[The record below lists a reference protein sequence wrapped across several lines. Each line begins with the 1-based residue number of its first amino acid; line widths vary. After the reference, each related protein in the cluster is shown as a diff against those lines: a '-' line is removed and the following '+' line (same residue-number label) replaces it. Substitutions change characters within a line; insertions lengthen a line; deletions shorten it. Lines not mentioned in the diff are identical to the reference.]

1 MNEYTFTV
9 PCCYSY
15 TIQAKSEEEA
25 RKILVKDG
33 GIHISGELHG
43 CEKDDYLNA
52 ELEEVVELEDVNRD
66 K

>member
-1 MNEYTFTV
+1 MKMNEYTFTV

-33 GIHISGELHG
+33 GINLSGELCG
-43 CEKDDYLNA
+43 CETEDYKDA
-52 ELEEVVELEDVNRD
+52 ELEEVVENVNN
-66 K
+66 

>member
-33 GIHISGELHG
+33 GTNLSGELCG
-43 CEKDDYLNA
+43 CETEDYKDA
-52 ELEEVVELEDVNRD
+52 ELEEVVENVNN
-66 K
+66 

>member
-33 GIHISGELHG
+33 GINLSGELCG
-43 CEKDDYLNA
+43 CQSEDYKDA
-52 ELEEVVELEDVNRD
+52 ELVEEVELEDVNN
-66 K
+66 

>member
-33 GIHISGELHG
+33 GINLSGELCG
-43 CEKDDYLNA
+43 CETEDYKDA
-52 ELEEVVELEDVNRD
+52 ELEEVVENVNN
-66 K
+66 